1 MQKVIYSIQYEDM
14 LPFLYKYVFIEK
26 LKVIPNLTFVAEIMT
41 FHIPIKKLKLIQD
54 IDPFQCIN
62 FIGDLG
68 HV

>member
-14 LPFLYKYVFIEK
+14 FSFLYKYVFIEK

-41 FHIPIKKLKLIQD
+41 FHIPIKKL
-54 IDPFQCIN
+54 
-62 FIGDLG
+62 GDLG